1 MKTIGEKIR
10 GVRDLKGISQ
20 ENMAAMLDMTVLAY
34 GEIERGK
41 SDIKL
46 SRLLQIAEKLGT
58 TLAKVLN
65 FDETVSNFF
74 DQCSGVIGLMNNGV
88 QHNHFDEKELLHKLE
103 KLELEKENLKS
114 ENARLRA
121 EKEKADLKAEYWQE
135 KYERISEK

>member
-1 MKTIGEKIR
+1 
-10 GVRDLKGISQ
+10 
-20 ENMAAMLDMTVLAY
+20 MAAMLDMTVLAY

-46 SRLLQIAEKLGT
+46 SRLLQTAEKLET

-74 DQCSGVIGLMNNGV
+74 DQCSGIIGLMNNGV

-103 KLELEKENLKS
+103 KAELEKENLKS